1 MDVPFLK
8 TTIEAY
14 IAKNR
19 MRERLNSND
28 VFEEVYSLV
37 TLIREQDIELYH
49 KLYDTG
55 RMTQVSI
62 IDDYLNMTYREDELD
77 SIKESIGLGIGL
89 TLSAIVMYLKGEPL
103 TRAGFKILD
112 KIASGFEKLGAFLSR
127 RGRYWKFSYAIIR
140 QNADKCYKKCGIK
153 EEDITSMMYFSTRS
167 NTHSKMPASGK
178 SLEKGNCLAECYV
191 NSTIEVI
198 ALTTKSYFV
207 CLKKT
212 GDFSVVEKLR
222 PDDTIKIISG
232 LKLSSACDE
241 YYKEMQYLFKEFNQ
255 LLDHVY
261 GNNRDE
267 KQKALIRLRNSLIE
281 ARNQISK
288 TNDVRRFN

>member
-19 MRERLNSND
+19 MRESLNAKD

-62 IDDYLNMTYREDELD
+62 IDDYLNMTYRENELE
-77 SIKESIGLGIGL
+77 SIKESVGLGIGI
-89 TLSAIVMYLKGEPL
+89 TLGAIVMYLRGEPL
-103 TRAGFKILD
+103 TRALFKVLN
-112 KIASGFEKLGAFLSR
+112 KIAGGFERLGNFLSK

-140 QNADKCYKKCGIK
+140 QNADRCYKKCGVR
-153 EEDITSMMYFSTRS
+153 EEDISGMMYFSTRS
-167 NTHSKMPASGK
+167 TTSSKLPMSSYSA
-178 SLEKGNCLAECYV
+178 EKGNCLAECYV
-191 NSTIEVI
+191 ESTIEVI

-261 GNNRDE
+261 GDKRNE
-267 KQKALIRLRNSLIE
+267 KQKALIKLRNSLIE
-281 ARNQISK
+281 ARNQISRTK
-288 TNDVRRFN
+288 DVRRFN